1 MQQSRE
7 VLRPHKKGGGAAWQY
22 TAPEKLQEIH
32 HEINHLLCTRYDSN
46 IEYLGEQG
54 KAILNEETRQR
65 VLKAV
70 QVVRY
75 EDLAMHPIREAVK
88 IYRKSVK

>member
-7 VLRPHKKGGGAAWQY
+7 ILRPHKKGGGVPWEY
-22 TAPEKLQEIH
+22 TAADKLQEIH

-46 IEYLGEQG
+46 IEYLGSEG
-54 KAILNEETRQR
+54 KASLSEDARRR

-70 QVVRY
+70 EVVRY

-88 IYRKSVK
+88 IYS